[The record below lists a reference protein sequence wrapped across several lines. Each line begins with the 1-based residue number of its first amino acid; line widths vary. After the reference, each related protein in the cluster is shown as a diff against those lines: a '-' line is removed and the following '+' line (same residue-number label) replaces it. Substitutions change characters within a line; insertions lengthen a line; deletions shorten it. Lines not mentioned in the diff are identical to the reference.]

1 MSPPTPD
8 TTRLSL
14 VVALKNPAD
23 RAAWAAFAER
33 YGPVVRRW
41 CLGQCRAVGLAD
53 AEFAADEVA
62 AGVLANIHARVR
74 GYDPG
79 RHRLGGF
86 RKWLRTVALHAL
98 ADYTRARR
106 RHHGTGD
113 SSLLDRLE
121 QVPAR
126 EGLGDAVADEH
137 RRELLAAVV
146 LPAVRREFADRQ
158 WAAVMA
164 LGLGDGR
171 ARGGR
176 PAADVAREFGYQPG
190 SLFQLK
196 RQVLARIRH
205 VLSELDPEPT
215 HDLGP

>member
-1 MSPPTPD
+1 MSD

-14 VVALKNPAD
+14 VGALKNPDD

-41 CLGQCRAVGLAD
+41 CLEQCRALRVAD

-62 AGVLANIHARVR
+62 AGVLANIHARMR
-74 GYDPG
+74 SYDPA
-79 RHRLGGF
+79 RHRTGGF
-86 RKWLRTVALHAL
+86 RKWLRTVAVNAL

-113 SSLLDRLE
+113 TSVLDRLDE
-121 QVPAR
+121 LPAR
-126 EGLGDAVADEH
+126 EALE
-137 RRELLAAVV
+137 AAVV
-146 LPAVRREFADRQ
+146 GQHLREVLHEVVIPAVRAEFSDRQ
-158 WAAVMA
+158 WAAVVA

-171 ARGGR
+171 AGGGR
-176 PAADVAREFGYQPG
+176 PAAEVAKEFGYQPG

-196 RQVLARIRH
+196 SKVLARIRDEMRRH
-205 VLSELDPEPT
+205 EPG
-215 HDLGP
+215 DEP